1 MQLPPWLEDVRDWYE
16 RFWSAPEAREDSQRQ
31 RRRVP
36 DWLLALLPFVLI
48 AGAVAVLLIAIAVK
62 H

>member
-16 RFWSAPEAREDSQRQ
+16 RFWNAPEAREDSQRR

-48 AGAVAVLLIAIAVK
+48 AAAVAVLLIAIAVK